1 MSDIKSFAE
10 YIRSGVDSA
19 TIAKQSISRGEVFK
33 EGLKL
38 ADGDVARAIDY
49 LAYNDVHFRSEVNN
63 SLQNAG
69 YKRGLTYDLL
79 ASELSD
85 SNYRAGG
92 SFDTITTPGG
102 ANTLQTTVGLIV
114 SRVEELGQVLRE
126 VESQEIVD
134 GNLQIP
140 VFSSNATAAYVG
152 NANATNLG
160 TTLEGVLNQVTL
172 NPQRI
177 AGYIDINDDFIV
189 KISSKNVTT
198 LMDKL
203 AESYARGVDNGI
215 LQGAGTGST
224 PLGMLTN
231 ATVITAGANDLD
243 TLRKAI
249 ASASINGLGGYN
261 NLRIFMN
268 TPTWTKYGMLS
279 TSNMAYNT
287 VINAGNDTIFGIPVI
302 KTDVLGVTADASNV
316 IVGYKNH
323 YVIGISKQPSVLI
336 DQYSGSLTGTQ
347 RCVISGT
354 NQGRPLFNNSFA
366 RFSVGGL
373 AA

>member
-10 YIRSGVDSA
+10 YIRSGVDAA
-19 TIAKQSISRGEVFK
+19 TIAEQSISRGKLFN

-38 ADGDVARAIDY
+38 AKGDVARAIDY
-49 LAYNDVHFRSEVNN
+49 VAYNDVQFRSEVNN
-63 SLQNAG
+63 SLQSAG
-69 YKRGLTYDLL
+69 YKRGLTYDLV

-126 VESQEIVD
+126 VESVELVD
-134 GNLQIP
+134 GNLSTP
-140 VFSSNATAAYVG
+140 VFSGNATAGYVG
-152 NANATNLG
+152 NSNATNLG
-160 TTLEGVLNQVTL
+160 STLEGQLNQVTF

-177 AGYIDINDDFIV
+177 AGYIDINDDFLV
-189 KISSKNVTT
+189 KISSKNVTK

-203 AESYARGVDNGI
+203 AESYARGIDNGI

-224 PLGMLTN
+224 PTGMATN
-231 ATVITAGANDLD
+231 ATAITSGVNDLD
-243 TLRKAI
+243 TLRKAM
-249 ASASINGLGGYN
+249 ASVAINGLGGYQ

-268 TPTWTKYGMLS
+268 TATWMKYGMLA
-279 TSNMAYNT
+279 TSNMAY
-287 VINAGNDTIFGIPVI
+287 AGTIKDGKIFGVPVI
-302 KTDVLGVTADASNV
+302 ITDVLGVSTDASTV
-316 IVGYKNH
+316 ITGYKDH
-323 YVIGISKQPSVLI
+323 YQIGIAKQPSVLI

-347 RCVISGT
+347 RCVISGN
-354 NQGRPLFNNSFA
+354 NQGKPLFNNSFA
-366 RFSVGGL
+366 KFTVSGL